1 MKFERHMSDNEALM
15 WNLEKDPA
23 LSSWFASIT
32 ILDTVPSVDRLRSRL
47 AVAVADIDRLRQR
60 VVPSALLDSGFKFQ
74 WPDLGSAMQD
84 ML

>member
-47 AVAVADIDRLRQR
+47 AVAVADIDRLRAKSPVLR
-60 VVPSALLDSGFKFQ
+60 FLDHVLPAREPAIERSR
-74 WPDLGSAMQD
+74 P
-84 ML
+84 